1 MKIAVTTSG
10 DNLAAPF
17 DNRFGR
23 ALKFLIYDTETEM
36 FRTIDNAQNLN
47 AAQGAGI
54 QAAQAVAKA
63 GVSGVITGH
72 CGPKAF
78 RALKAAGITI
88 YHTEAT
94 TVGDALEH
102 MKQGKLRPADD
113 ADVEGHW
120 L

>member
-1 MKIAVTTSG
+1 MKVAVTTTG
-10 DNLAAPF
+10 DNLSAPF
-17 DNRFGR
+17 DSRFGR
-23 ALKFLIYDTETEM
+23 APKFLIYDTETER
-36 FRTIDNAQNLN
+36 FLTIDNAQNLN

-54 QAAQAVAKA
+54 QAAQAVAGA

-94 TVGDALEH
+94 TVGDALER
-102 MKQGKLRPADD
+102 MKAGKLRPADD